1 MFLCCY
7 FRYDSYC
14 PSTFGIVIDGPAG
27 FATMPI
33 PYNAEASELLVDGG
47 LGNRAA
53 ILTLSGVGEAPAS
66 ETAADFD
73 ELPVCESVTVT
84 LRSIAGN
91 MRVQRVRIFG
101 CAASA
106 KFQASAADTTPA
118 DQASARHDKL
128 YLPMEPHILPLR
140 P

>member
-1 MFLCCY
+1 MFLCCF

-14 PSTFGIVIDGPAG
+14 PSTFGIVVDASAG
-27 FATMPI
+27 YATMPI
-33 PYNAEASELLVDGG
+33 PYNTEASELLVDGG

-53 ILTLSGVGEAPAS
+53 ILTPSGVGEAPAA

-84 LRSIAGN
+84 LRSTGGN
-91 MRVQRVRIFG
+91 MRVQRIRIFG

-106 KFQASAADTTPA
+106 KFQKPTADTSSA
-118 DQASARHDKL
+118 DQASARFDTL
-128 YLPMEPHILPLR
+128 CLPMEPHILPLR